1 MAASRSR
8 RPAPILKRAIEE
20 HKRAAYR
27 EAILEAAASVFGRLG
42 FGAAKIADI
51 AAEAG
56 VSVGTLY
63 NYFKNKDA
71 VIDSLVT
78 HESSHY
84 REFVRDAEQIEEPVE
99 RIRQLIDASYRFLER
114 HGALLAMAVREG
126 VFQREIA
133 EQHFGESRGEVHF
146 YIIGVYEGALTEA
159 AAAGAVRNDVT
170 PSALAVM
177 LDGAVSS
184 LAFDWVRRG
193 RTQSLHD
200 LSAVVF
206 DTFMK
211 GAQVR

>member
-1 MAASRSR
+1 
-8 RPAPILKRAIEE
+8 
-20 HKRAAYR
+20 
-27 EAILEAAASVFGRLG
+27 LEAAGNVFGRLG

-78 HESSHY
+78 HESSHFQA
-84 REFVRDAEQIEEPVE
+84 FVRSAEQIEDPVE
-99 RIRQLIDASYRFLER
+99 RIRQHIDASYRFLEQ

-126 VFQREIA
+126 VFRREIA
-133 EQHFGESRGEVHF
+133 EQQFGESRGEIHF
-146 YIIGVYEGALTEA
+146 YMLGVYEAALAQA
-159 AAAGAVRNDVT
+159 AAAGIVRKDVT

-193 RTQSLHD
+193 RSQSLHE